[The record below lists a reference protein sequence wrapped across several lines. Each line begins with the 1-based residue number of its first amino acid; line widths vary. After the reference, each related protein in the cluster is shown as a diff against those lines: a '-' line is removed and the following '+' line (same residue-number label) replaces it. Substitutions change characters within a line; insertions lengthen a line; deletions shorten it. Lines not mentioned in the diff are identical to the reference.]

1 MIGRPAI
8 RSERL
13 LERLDR
19 FAAIGA
25 TARGGVNRQ
34 ALTEGDRQ
42 ARALLTELAGARG
55 FHVRQDEAANLFL
68 RRDGTDTALSPLLL
82 GSHLD
87 TQPTGG
93 RFDGALGVL
102 AAFEVL
108 EALEDASVVCERAQE
123 VVVWTNEEGSRFA
136 PGAMGSQAFAGGSL
150 PAAWRDARSPDGAR
164 LGDELAATV
173 AALPV
178 PIVPLGFP
186 IAAYLELHIEQGPVL
201 EREDIPV
208 GVVTGIQGTLWL
220 DVEIEGQ
227 AAHAGTTPLEFR
239 RDPMRTAAAAMAAFY
254 RTIMPSDPEARFTI
268 GRIASEPGSVN
279 AVPERV
285 RFTIDLR
292 HPDAAVLASLAGR
305 IEDVLRDVAKEGGCQ
320 LSIRRLVDMPPTA
333 FPEPMLER
341 VEASARRASLR
352 SRRIVSGAFH
362 DALYLAR
369 CAPVAMIFCPCRD
382 GISHNE
388 AEYVEPR
395 HVLAGATVLLE
406 TALSLIGGVDLAIDE
421 PPVVRAL

>member
-1 MIGRPAI
+1 MSGRPAI
-8 RSERL
+8 RAERL

-25 TARGGVNRQ
+25 TAKGGVNRQ
-34 ALTEGDRQ
+34 ALTEGDREV
-42 ARALLTELAGARG
+42 RALLAGLAGARG
-55 FHVRQDEAANLFL
+55 FSVRQDAAANLFL
-68 RRDGTDTALSPLLL
+68 RREGTDPALPPLLL

-108 EALEDASVVCERAQE
+108 EALEDAAFVSPRAAE
-123 VVVWTNEEGSRFA
+123 VAVWTNEEGSRFA
-136 PGAMGSQAFAGGSL
+136 PGAMGSQAFAARAL
-150 PAAWRDARSPDGAR
+150 PPEWLEARSTDGAR
-164 LGDELAATV
+164 LDTELAATI
-173 AALPV
+173 AALPAPV
-178 PIVPLGFP
+178 APLGFQ

-201 EREDIPV
+201 EREDTPI
-208 GVVTGIQGTLWL
+208 GVVTGIQGTLWME
-220 DVEIEGQ
+220 VEITGQ
-227 AAHAGTTPLEFR
+227 AAHAGTTPLDFR
-239 RDPMRTAAAAMAAFY
+239 RDPMHATAAALADLY
-254 RTIMPSDPEARFTI
+254 QSIMPSDPDARFTI
-268 GRIASEPGSVN
+268 GRIDAQPGSVN
-279 AVPERV
+279 AIPERV

-292 HPDAAVLASLAGR
+292 HPDAATLSAHAHR
-305 IEDVLRDVAKEGGCQ
+305 IRDVLERACARTGCA

-333 FPEPMLER
+333 FPETMVER
-341 VEASARRASLR
+341 VEASAHGAGLA

-369 CAPVAMIFCPCRD
+369 CAPTAMIFCPCRD

-395 HVLAGATVLLE
+395 FAVMGAIALLE
-406 TALSLIGGVDLAIDE
+406 TSLSLLDIAGPELAR
-421 PPVVRAL
+421 PPSAAA